1 MMTRIGTETALVG
14 TAKSMS
20 VAPAGM
26 KTVAGGL
33 TILGSLLTS
42 LTVMPPAGAAPSQRH
57 SGVDRRPADHA
68 SLLRLA
74 P

>member
-1 MMTRIGTETALVG
+1 MTRIGTETALVG
-14 TAKSMS
+14 IAKSMS
-20 VAPAGM
+20 VAPAGI

-42 LTVMPPAGAAPSQRH
+42 LTVMPPGGAALCSVTVALTDVP
-57 SGVDRRPADHA
+57 PTTL
-68 SLLRLA
+68 SLLRLV